1 MKHTNCCH
9 QLGSQKTTFKANC
22 WTKEQAQKGFLP
34 WLRRRI
40 NRFGKAFVRTLML
53 DPEPYISEHQN
64 RQGEVYF
71 RVYDPVQNAYHTF
84 DSEESVRIWLEE
96 RHHR

>member
-1 MKHTNCCH
+1 MKHTSCCH
-9 QLGSQKTTFKANC
+9 QSDSQNITFNADC
-22 WTKEQAQKGFLP
+22 WTKEQIQKGFLP

-40 NRFGKAFVRTLML
+40 KRFGKVFTRTLML
-53 DPEPYISEHQN
+53 DPEPYISEHKN
-64 RQGEVYF
+64 RKGEAYF
-71 RVYDPVQNAYHTF
+71 RVYDPDQNVSHTF